1 MFVCGYVFVCV
12 YVDCVFVCVCGAL
25 RSLENYTFN
34 SSSTGF
40 LSLDLIMV
48 FDFYTILNLKGL
60 RIAKMK
66 IYIF

>member
-12 YVDCVFVCVCGAL
+12 YVDCVCVCGAL

-34 SSSTGF
+34 SSSTGI

-66 IYIF
+66 MSIF